1 MTQLTWLV
9 TGCSSGFGE
18 QFVHSILARGDR
30 VVATGRRASSRLEHL
45 KSTGASILDLD
56 VSASQSELDKKITE
70 ALAIYGTID
79 VLVNNAGYIA
89 SGAFEEQT

>member
-1 MTQLTWLV
+1 MTWLV

-18 QFVHSILARGDR
+18 QFVQCILTRGDR
-30 VVATGRRASSRLEHL
+30 VTATGGQATSRLAHL
-45 KSTGASILDLD
+45 KDTGASILDLD
-56 VSASQSELDKKITE
+56 VTISHTELDKKVAE
-70 ALAIYGTID
+70 ALAIHGSID